1 MYCVHPGFAIS
12 IDEMMKLF
20 KGRSNMT
27 HRMKKKPIKEGF
39 KFFAMVCSYSGWCY
53 FFFPDGLREK
63 KKRGIAAG
71 VKFLVRHLPDRKN
84 KQYVVIM
91 DNYFTL
97 VKTMIATR
105 ECGVAAMGTAR
116 SRYVEDGVCVFV
128 CVSMHLTIYFCCCC
142 CCSCW

>member
-1 MYCVHPGFAIS
+1 
-12 IDEMMKLF
+12 
-20 KGRSNMT
+20 MT

-116 SRYVEDGVCVFV
+116 SRYVKDGMSVCVCMWV
-128 CVSMHLTIYFCCCC
+128 CIIATNDLFLFLLLDQTGHHQSLVRGHYMMYDTILCIT
-142 CCSCW
+142 